1 MSQLNTDRYGKT
13 FAALNEQKQGAFVP
27 FVTIGDPGK
36 EQSLSLIHI

>member
-13 FAALNEQKQGAFVP
+13 FAALNEQKQGAFVA

-36 EQSLSLIHI
+36 EQSIAIIK